1 MFEESWVYKTV
12 VILAL
17 CILLA
22 WIYFTNE
29 DTILNILNGRFEF
42 DTSTVAQYGIFFILS
57 IVLFFLLQSTLD
69 YKSQNEVLKKYLQ
82 RLQQEVDIEREA
94 LKELKSD
101 SNAELLR
108 LESFIVTISDMA
120 TQISSVLDVKQLL
133 RVLLRKA
140 IDLLGSEK
148 CAIFSVNIEG
158 EKKLEFIDSVG
169 YKKEMLK
176 KLELKAD
183 EESGML
189 GMAAENGRFVSRRI
203 LSQDYSK
210 KHILD
215 NDSFDIEFCQPI
227 VHGLG
232 TLAVLCV
239 SDVSKDFT
247 HEQAMRLLS
256 ILSNFGAV
264 AFTNTMLV
272 DKIREQSVR
281 DSLTWLYNHQYFQ
294 SKMDE
299 FLIEAK
305 RRRECLGFVI
315 LDLDHF
321 KEFNDNYGHLAGD
334 FVLKKTAEILT
345 SELRGS
351 DITARYGGEEFVAVL
366 PSRNAQ
372 QSYDIAERI
381 RKVFEKRRFD
391 FEGKDL
397 NVTVSAGVS
406 AFNPALNEDT
416 KKNSLIEQAD
426 EALYKAKREGRNRVT
441 IYEG

>member
-1 MFEESWVYKTV
+1 MFEESWVYKMV

-17 CILLA
+17 CVLLS

-29 DTILNILNGRFEF
+29 DTILNILSGRFEF
-42 DTSTVAQYGIFFILS
+42 NTTTVAQVGIFFILS

-69 YKSQNEVLKKYLQ
+69 YKSQNEVLKKYMQ
-82 RLQQEVDIEREA
+82 RLQQEVDTEREA
-94 LKELKSD
+94 LKELKSE
-101 SNAELLR
+101 SNVELLR

-133 RVLLRKA
+133 RVLLRKT
-140 IDLLGSEK
+140 IDLLGSER
-148 CAIFSVNIEG
+148 CAIFSVNAE
-158 EKKLEFIDSVG
+158 EKKLEFIDAVG
-169 YKKEMLK
+169 YKKDMIRKLTLK
-176 KLELKAD
+176 TD

-189 GMAAENGRFVSRRI
+189 GLAAESGRFVSKRI
-203 LSQDYSK
+203 INQDYSK

-227 VHGLG
+227 THSSG

-239 SDVSKDFT
+239 SNVSKDFT

-264 AFTNTMLV
+264 AFTNTKLV
-272 DKIREQSVR
+272 DEIREQSVR
-281 DSLTWLYNHQYFQ
+281 DGLTWLYNHQYFQ

-299 FLIEAK
+299 FLTEAK
-305 RRRECLGFVI
+305 RRREYLGFII

-321 KEFNDNYGHLAGD
+321 KQLNDNYGHLAGD
-334 FVLKKTAEILT
+334 YVLKKTAEILN

-366 PSRNAQ
+366 PSRNVQ
-372 QSYDIAERI
+372 QTYDIAERI
-381 RKVFEKRRFD
+381 RKVFEKAKFN
-391 FEGKDL
+391 FEGKEL
-397 NVTVSAGVS
+397 TVNISAGVA
-406 AFNPALNEDT
+406 AFNPIRDEDT
-416 KKNSLIEQAD
+416 KKNMIIEHAD
-426 EALYKAKREGRNRVT
+426 EALYKAKREGRNKVMM
-441 IYEG
+441 YEG